1 VTHLATSLRETTH
14 SNTSP
19 CAAFRVFSIL
29 LTFTARLCRFHGC
42 LFSRIV
48 VLHSSATQSLTMC
61 TQISQQRPTPTYSS
75 RFALT
80 SNMSVLFCQGLDM
93 SKMQPTAPQTSYYGH
108 TRRQATK
115 CGHIIHASASQH
127 TPLCPGCI
135 SSQSKAGINLAL
147 KDFLEEGGLNPGR
160 HMRARRWQRAK
171 RRYEIMKER
180 QEKVRIRD
188 QLREEREQAWEEAH
202 QRFNLEPLQAITTA
216 REPAGCPACAA
227 MTSDCPTEFSATH
240 AARDRTWW
248 ERPGGL
254 VADHILVRS
263 SPSRPVRPA
272 QRASRTRKGSL
283 RMRTFIRD
291 SHRAMKESD
300 ANRLLWETRY
310 RTESAVRRK
319 HSLGEEYRFRPEFWD
334 VPVSASLSRKS
345 YQQAQDER
353 KARGN
358 TKRPKPPSSS
368 LSHVERSE
376 EIEIDEAMLDQMRRT
391 EEQESLE
398 RQIRKVGEEVGY
410 LYFVGGVDGLEEWSD
425 DYVKSDRQLVK
436 RKFVPT
442 AKPSENGEHGSD
454 TEEDED
460 SSEEDNSDED
470 KSEEDEVSSG
480 KMEVDE

>member
-1 VTHLATSLRETTH
+1 
-14 SNTSP
+14 
-19 CAAFRVFSIL
+19 
-29 LTFTARLCRFHGC
+29 
-42 LFSRIV
+42 
-48 VLHSSATQSLTMC
+48 
-61 TQISQQRPTPTYSS
+61 
-75 RFALT
+75 
-80 SNMSVLFCQGLDM
+80 
-93 SKMQPTAPQTSYYGH
+93 
-108 TRRQATK
+108 
-115 CGHIIHASASQH
+115 
-127 TPLCPGCI
+127 
-135 SSQSKAGINLAL
+135 
-147 KDFLEEGGLNPGR
+147 
-160 HMRARRWQRAK
+160 
-171 RRYEIMKER
+171 
-180 QEKVRIRD
+180 
-188 QLREEREQAWEEAH
+188 
-202 QRFNLEPLQAITTA
+202 
-216 REPAGCPACAA
+216 
-227 MTSDCPTEFSATH
+227 
-240 AARDRTWW
+240 
-248 ERPGGL
+248 
-254 VADHILVRS
+254 
-263 SPSRPVRPA
+263 
-272 QRASRTRKGSL
+272 
-283 RMRTFIRD
+283 
-291 SHRAMKESD
+291 MKESD

-310 RTESAVRRK
+310 RTESAIRRK

-376 EIEIDEAMLDQMRRT
+376 EIEIDEAMLDQIRRT

-460 SSEEDNSDED
+460 SSKEDNSDED